1 MPTRLPRLNVV
12 IEKPL
17 YEAVSRLAKRDGL
30 SRSLKAR
37 DLLREALE
45 TDEDA
50 YWTRRAQAR
59 ERTFSSGKALTVSA
73 ARRRLGLRSS
83 R

>member
-12 IEKPL
+12 MERPL
-17 YEAVSRLAKRDGL
+17 YDAVSRVAKRDGM

-50 YWTRRAQAR
+50 YWLRRAELR
-59 ERTFSSGKALTVSA
+59 EKTYDPAKSITIAE
-73 ARRRLGLRSS
+73 ARRRLGLKKGR
-83 R
+83 